1 MSWSTEQENANDK
14 TANFGEWVE
23 VSRRRRMTAAE
34 NRSKVVGNGKQIH
47 YRNLHWRDHED
58 VTTFYFS
65 RFPDGTRETDL
76 WKIFQKWGRVR
87 EVFIPKHKNKE
98 GHIFGFVRFIEVMDE
113 RRLERDLDNNIIIDG
128 LKLFVNRP
136 KFDRGRVFRAKP
148 FEEPLQKMVNC
159 QEKHN
164 GKQLGDKVPCYDG
177 QPRSYLDMVKEAT
190 RAKGSS
196 YLMKEDPQ
204 GDTIKIQRSVVL
216 NSTKEDREWLE
227 KAWVGRLKNRGMFEK
242 LEEELRWVIDRE
254 VNPCY

>member
-1 MSWSTEQENANDK
+1 MRKVVRERRQKQRERTLREIERSWEHRERERVGRQRTRERRDFSHHRVSSPRRARTKSCTENARWNSRDARFRYHRNVAVSWSTEQENANDK

-98 GHIFGFVRFIEVMDE
+98 GQDIIF
-113 RRLERDLDNNIIIDG
+113 
-128 LKLFVNRP
+128 
-136 KFDRGRVFRAKP
+136 AK
-148 FEEPLQKMVNC
+148 
-159 QEKHN
+159 
-164 GKQLGDKVPCYDG
+164 
-177 QPRSYLDMVKEAT
+177 
-190 RAKGSS
+190 
-196 YLMKEDPQ
+196 
-204 GDTIKIQRSVVL
+204 
-216 NSTKEDREWLE
+216 
-227 KAWVGRLKNRGMFEK
+227 
-242 LEEELRWVIDRE
+242 
-254 VNPCY
+254 